1 MLLRKGEDDVVSGP
15 REERERL
22 RGGARG
28 GVWLR
33 RVLVGLL
40 LLLLVVVVE
49 MEVEG
54 LMLREA
60 AEALPEGGPEK
71 RNGGGAR
78 EGCGV
83 EGESVAI

>member
-1 MLLRKGEDDVVSGP
+1 M
-15 REERERL
+15 
-22 RGGARG
+22 
-28 GVWLR
+28 
-33 RVLVGLL
+33 GLL

-49 MEVEG
+49 VDVEGG

-83 EGESVAI
+83 EGGSVAICF